1 MTQSG
6 DDENVQTSAS
16 SARTPL
22 AGERARVRTPKAAAA
37 GLPAI
42 AETVRVSLGEM
53 GVRRTWSL
61 LRNVNQ
67 KDGFDCQSCAWPS
80 PDDHRHFAEFC
91 ENGAKAIASEGTR
104 RHIGAEFFA
113 DHSIDDLAGRS
124 DQWLNEQGRLTEP
137 LVLRSGGDHY
147 EPISWTAAFEMIAGE
162 LARLDSPDEATFYT
176 SGRTSNEAAFLY
188 QLFVRQFGTNNLP
201 DCSNMCHES
210 SGTAMVETIGVGKST
225 VVFSDFDET
234 DTIFVIGQNPGTNH
248 PRMLT
253 ALERAKRN
261 GATIVSINPMP
272 EPGLHRVR
280 NPNPQEAANPIAYGR
295 ELLGR
300 GTKLAD
306 LHVPVRV
313 NGDVALLNGIM
324 KVMIELEA
332 AAPGTVVDRRFVD
345 QYTAGFDQFA
355 GDLATLSWDEI
366 VASSGVSQE
375 RIREAGQI
383 AARSKRMIA
392 CWAMG
397 LTQHRNGVANVA
409 SVINLLLIGGHMGRP
424 GAGACCVRGHSNVQ
438 GDRTMGIWERPP
450 GAFLDSLSKE
460 FDFSPPRERGL
471 DSVDSISAMYEG
483 RVKVFIGLGGNLL
496 AAAPDTDFTS
506 EAMRRCRMTVHIAT
520 KLNRGHLVPGDVSMV
535 LPCLGRS
542 EVDRQDSGDQ
552 FVTVEDSLGV
562 ISSSRGS
569 QAPASRELKSEPAIV
584 AGLAHAVLG
593 DRSTVDWRALAGDY
607 DQIRD
612 HIANVI
618 PGFEDFNRRIA
629 ADIFTL
635 PNSARSR
642 RFETESGRAVFVAQ
656 PIPPDELEAGE
667 LLLTTVRS
675 HDQFNTTIYG
685 VNDRYRGVYGG
696 RRVIFV
702 NPADLEA
709 LGLRNIEMVDVTSH
723 YAGRDRVAPHVQVVP
738 YPIARR
744 SAAMYFPEA
753 NVLVPIDSVAE
764 RSNTPTSKSVRITLA
779 ASDAPRVCTSG
790 E

>member
-1 MTQSG
+1 MAQSG
-6 DDENVQTSAS
+6 DDNG
-16 SARTPL
+16 RTPL
-22 AGERARVRTPKAAAA
+22 EAERARVRAPQQAAA

-42 AETVRVSLGEM
+42 AETVRVSLAEM
-53 GVRRTWSL
+53 GARRTWTL
-61 LRNVNQ
+61 LRDVNQ

-80 PDDHRHFAEFC
+80 PDGDRHLAEFC

-104 RHIGAEFFA
+104 RQAGAEFFA
-113 DHSIDDLAGRS
+113 EHSIDDLACRS
-124 DQWLNEQGRLTEP
+124 DQWLNEQGRLVEP
-137 LVLRSGGDHY
+137 LVLRPGSRHY
-147 EPISWTAAFEMIAGE
+147 EPVAWADAFEMIATE
-162 LARLDSPDEATFYT
+162 LRGLDSPDQATFYT

-201 DCSNMCHES
+201 DCSNMYHES

-272 EPGLHRVR
+272 EPGLQRVR

-306 LHVPVRV
+306 LHLPVRV

-324 KVMIELEA
+324 KVMLELEA
-332 AAPGTVVDRRFVD
+332 AAPGSVVDRRFVD
-345 QYTAGFDQFA
+345 QYTAGFDGFA
-355 GDLATLSWDEI
+355 SDLAGLSWDEI
-366 VASSGVSQE
+366 VASSGVPHE
-375 RIREAGQI
+375 TIREAGRI
-383 AARSKRMIA
+383 AAGSQRMIA

-450 GAFLDSLSKE
+450 AAFLDSLAKE
-460 FDFSPPRERGL
+460 FDFSPPRDRGL
-471 DSVDSISAMYEG
+471 DSVDSISAMHEG
-483 RVKVFIGLGGNLL
+483 RVKVFVGLGGNLL
-496 AAAPDTDFTS
+496 AAAPDTDYTS

-520 KLNRGHLVPGDVSMV
+520 KLNRGHLVPGEVSIV

-542 EVDRQDSGDQ
+542 EVDRQDRGDQ
-552 FVTVEDSLGV
+552 YVTVEDSLGV

-569 QAPASRELKSEPAIV
+569 QPPASAHLRSEPAIV
-584 AGLAHAVLG
+584 AGLAHSVLG
-593 DRSTVDWRALAGDY
+593 DRSTLGWSALAGDY
-607 DQIRD
+607 DKIRD

-642 RFETESGRAVFVAQ
+642 RFETQSGRAEFAAQ

-685 VNDRYRGVYGG
+685 ANDRYRGVYGG

-709 LGLRNIEMVDVTSH
+709 LGLRSVEMVDVTSH
-723 YAGRDRVAPHVQVVP
+723 FAGRQRVARHVQVVP

-764 RSNTPTSKSVRITLA
+764 QSNTPTSKSVRITLA
-779 ASDAPRVCTSG
+779 VADTARVIRSG

>member
-1 MTQSG
+1 MFEADTT
-6 DDENVQTSAS
+6 VALP
-16 SARTPL
+16 ATPTMHD
-22 AGERARVRTPKAAAA
+22 TPTDPAAPPPPHPEPAA
-37 GLPAI
+37 GLGALK
-42 AETVRVSLGEM
+42 ATVVHVVQNR
-53 GVRRTWSL
+53 GV
-61 LRNVNQ
+61 LRNVRSLFRVNQ
-67 KDGFDCQSCAWPS
+67 HDGFDCPGCAWPEPAHPS
-80 PDDHRHFAEFC
+80 RLGEYC
-91 ENGAKAIASEGTR
+91 ENGVKAVTFETTAKRVGPD
-104 RHIGAEFFA
+104 FFA
-113 DHSIDDLAGRS
+113 RHPVGRLRG
-124 DQWLNEQGRLTEP
+124 QTGHWLEGQGRLTHPMRYDRAADRYVPVSWEDAFA
-137 LVLRSGGDHY
+137 LIGRHLRS
-147 EPISWTAAFEMIAGE
+147 
-162 LARLDSPDEATFYT
+162 LDGPDRALFYT

-210 SGTAMVETIGVGKST
+210 SGAAMVRTIGVGKST

-272 EPGLHRVR
+272 EPGLLRVR
-280 NPNPQEAANPIAYGR
+280 NPNPEEASNPIAYGR

-306 LHVPVRV
+306 LHLPVRV

-324 KVMIELEA
+324 KVMLELEA
-332 AAPGTVVDRRFVD
+332 AAPGSVVDRRFVD
-345 QYTAGFDQFA
+345 QYTGGFD
-355 GDLATLSWDEI
+355 DLARDLAALSWDEI
-366 VASSGVSQE
+366 VTSSGVPLE
-375 RIREAGQI
+375 TIRAAGRI
-383 AARSKRMIA
+383 AAESKRLIA

-409 SVINLLLIGGHMGRP
+409 SVMNLLLIGGHMGRP

-438 GDRTMGIWERPP
+438 GDRTMGIWERVPS
-450 GAFLDSLSKE
+450 AFLDSLERE
-460 FDFSPPRERGL
+460 FDFSAPREPGL
-471 DSVDSISAMYEG
+471 DSVDSISAMHEG
-483 RVKVFIGLGGNLL
+483 RVKVFVGLGGNLL

-506 EAMRRCRMTVHIAT
+506 EAMRRCRMTVHVAT
-520 KLNRGHLVPGDVSMV
+520 KLNRGHLVPGDVSIV

-542 EVDRQDSGDQ
+542 EVDRQARGEQ

-569 QAPASRELKSEPAIV
+569 QPPPSEQLRSEPAIV

-593 DRSTVDWRALAGDY
+593 DRSTVDWNALADDY
-607 DQIRD
+607 DTIRD

-618 PGFEDFNRRIA
+618 PGFEDFNRRIKT
-629 ADIFTL
+629 DIFTL

-642 RFETESGRAVFVAQ
+642 RFETESGRAEFVAQ

-675 HDQFNTTIYG
+675 HDQFNTTVYG
-685 VNDRYRGVYGG
+685 PNDRYRGVYGG

-702 NPADLEA
+702 NPADLET
-709 LGLRNIEMVDVTSH
+709 LGLRGVEMVDVTSH
-723 YAGRDRVAPHVQVVP
+723 FAGRERVAPQVQVVP

-764 RSNTPTSKSVRITLA
+764 ESNTPTSKSVRISLA
-779 ASDAPRVCTSG
+779 PAATTR
-790 E
+790 

>member
-1 MTQSG
+1 MTHRG
-6 DDENVQTSAS
+6 DDDKERPSAS
-16 SARTPL
+16 LARTPIDDV
-22 AGERARVRTPKAAAA
+22 RASVRAPKHAAA

-53 GVRRTWSL
+53 GARRTWSL
-61 LRNVNQ
+61 LREVNQ

-80 PDDHRHFAEFC
+80 PDDHRHLAEFC

-104 RHIGAEFFA
+104 QHIGADFFA
-113 DHSIDDLAGRS
+113 EHSVDDLASRS
-124 DQWLNEQGRLTEP
+124 DQWMNEQGRLTEP
-137 LVLRSGGDHY
+137 LVLRSGQRCY
-147 EPISWTAAFEMIAGE
+147 EPISWDRAFEMIADE

-280 NPNPQEAANPIAYGR
+280 NPNPQEASNPIAYGR

-306 LHVPVRV
+306 LHLPVRV

-324 KVMIELEA
+324 KVMLELEA

-345 QYTAGFDQFA
+345 QYTAGFDHFA
-355 GDLATLSWDEI
+355 RDLAALSWDEI
-366 VASSGVSQE
+366 VASSGIPQE
-375 RIREAGQI
+375 RIREAGRI
-383 AARSKRMIA
+383 AAASKRMIA

-409 SVINLLLIGGHMGRP
+409 SVISLLLIGGHMGRP

-450 GAFLDSLSKE
+450 GAFLDSLAKE

-471 DSVDSISAMYEG
+471 DSVDSITAMHDG
-483 RVKVFIGLGGNLL
+483 RVKVFVGLGGNLL

-520 KLNRGHLVPGDVSMV
+520 KLNRGHLVRGEVSIV

-542 EVDRQDSGDQ
+542 EVDRQRSGEQ

-569 QAPASRELKSEPAIV
+569 QPPASTDLKSEPAIV

-593 DRSTVDWRALAGDY
+593 DRSTVDWHALAGDY

-629 ADIFTL
+629 SNIFTL
-635 PNSARSR
+635 ANSARSR
-642 RFETESGRAVFVAQ
+642 RFETESGRAEFVVH
-656 PIPPDELEAGE
+656 PIPADELEVGE

-685 VNDRYRGVYGG
+685 ANDRYRGVYGG

-702 NPADLEA
+702 NPADLEM
-709 LGLRNIEMVDVTSH
+709 LGLGNTEMVDVTSH
-723 YAGRDRVAPHVQVVP
+723 FAGRDRTAPRVQVVP

-753 NVLVPIDSVAE
+753 NVLVPIDSVAD

-779 ASDAPRVCTSG
+779 ASDAARVSASG

>member
-1 MTQSG
+1 MSQSV
-6 DDENVQTSAS
+6 DDNG
-16 SARTPL
+16 RTPL
-22 AGERARVRTPKAAAA
+22 EADAVRVRAPKHAAA
-37 GLPAI
+37 GISAI
-42 AETVRVSLGEM
+42 AETVRVSVGEM
-53 GVRRTWSL
+53 GARRAWAL
-61 LRNVNQ
+61 LRDVNQ

-80 PDDHRHFAEFC
+80 PDGERHRAEFC

-104 RHIGAEFFA
+104 RQISAAFFGN
-113 DHSIDDLAGRS
+113 HSIDDLAGRS
-124 DQWLNEQGRLTEP
+124 DQWLNEQGRLVEP
-137 LVLRSGGDHY
+137 LVLRAGERHY
-147 EPISWTAAFEMIAGE
+147 TPISWANAFEMIATE
-162 LARLDSPDEATFYT
+162 LGRLDSPDEATFYT

-210 SGTAMVETIGVGKST
+210 SGTAMEQTIGVGKST

-272 EPGLHRVR
+272 EPGLLRVR
-280 NPNPQEAANPIAYGR
+280 NPNPQEASNPIAYGR

-306 LHVPVRV
+306 LHLPVRV

-324 KVMIELEA
+324 KVMLEIEA
-332 AAPGTVVDRRFVD
+332 AAPGSVVDRRFVD
-345 QYTAGFDQFA
+345 QYTAGFDDFA
-355 GDLATLSWDEI
+355 RDVAALGWDEI
-366 VASSGVSQE
+366 VASSGVPLE
-375 RIREAGQI
+375 TIREAGRI
-383 AARSKRMIA
+383 VAESKRLIA

-438 GDRTMGIWERPP
+438 GDRTMGIWERAP
-450 GAFLDSLSKE
+450 GTFLDSLEQE
-460 FDFSPPRERGL
+460 FNFSSPREPGL
-471 DSVDSISAMYEG
+471 DSVDSLSAMHEG
-483 RVKVFIGLGGNLL
+483 RVKVFVGLGGNLL

-506 EAMRRCRMTVHIAT
+506 AAMRRCRMTVHVAT
-520 KLNRGHLVPGDVSMV
+520 KLNRGHLVPGEVSIV

-542 EVDRQDSGDQ
+542 EVDRQAAGEQ

-569 QAPASRELKSEPAIV
+569 QPPPSEQLRSEPAIV
-584 AGLAHAVLG
+584 AGLARAVLG
-593 DRSTVDWRALAGDY
+593 DRSTVDWNALAADY
-607 DQIRD
+607 DTIRD

-618 PGFEDFNRRIA
+618 PGFEDFNRRIK

-642 RFETESGRAVFVAQ
+642 RFETDSGRAEFVAQ
-656 PIPPDELEAGE
+656 TIPPDELEAGE

-685 VNDRYRGVYGG
+685 PNDRYRGVYGG

-709 LGLRNIEMVDVTSH
+709 LGLGNVEMVDVTSH
-723 YAGRDRVAPHVQVVP
+723 FAGRERVAPQVQVVP

-764 RSNTPTSKSVRITLA
+764 QSNTPTSKSVRISLA
-779 ASDAPRVCTSG
+779 PTPPATGR
-790 E
+790 